1 MNIYLT
7 YIKVYITLL
16 CDIICDFQNT
26 YFTLTQY
33 LPGTYRNHLLYTYSY
48 IIIYLLYN
56 HAYNY
61 LLSIIIYYTSIITL
75 EYYWNIPLTMF

>member
-7 YIKVYITLL
+7 YIKVHITLL

-33 LPGTYRNHLLYTYSY
+33 LPGTYHNHLLYTYPYY
-48 IIIYLLYN
+48 IFNLMYN
-56 HAYNY
+56 HIHKYVLTINVF
-61 LLSIIIYYTSIITL
+61 YTSIITL
-75 EYYWNIPLTMF
+75 ENYWNIPLTMF